1 MNKRRNT
8 FTCSVAVV
16 AGLVG
21 IISFCNAA
29 HAVEVPASEAGVMR
43 IVMQHPGKAE
53 MPAAVFDHEAHAAKV
68 EKDGG
73 DCAVCHTALG
83 KDVKGM
89 KPFSVVKNYK
99 GKDSL
104 MNAWHKTCFECHEK
118 YDKAPEAAS
127 CRSCHDAEAAAEK
140 RVPVNFDIAL
150 HAAHVNSKHV
160 APVVPAG
167 EDAANVKN
175 CGACHVSVDANGKT
189 YYAPDT
195 EDAYSFFRTDSAT
208 AANLPPSPT
217 TPACPAISTL

>member
-127 CRSCHDAEAAAEK
+127 CLTASSYAFTFSPNLSYAKLLSEK
-140 RVPVNFDIAL
+140 YFAFSLILNADV
-150 HAAHVNSKHV
+150 
-160 APVVPAG
+160 
-167 EDAANVKN
+167 
-175 CGACHVSVDANGKT
+175 
-189 YYAPDT
+189 
-195 EDAYSFFRTDSAT
+195 
-208 AANLPPSPT
+208 
-217 TPACPAISTL
+217 

>member
-160 APVVPAG
+160 S
-167 EDAANVKN
+167 
-175 CGACHVSVDANGKT
+175 H
-189 YYAPDT
+189 
-195 EDAYSFFRTDSAT
+195 
-208 AANLPPSPT
+208 L
-217 TPACPAISTL
+217 